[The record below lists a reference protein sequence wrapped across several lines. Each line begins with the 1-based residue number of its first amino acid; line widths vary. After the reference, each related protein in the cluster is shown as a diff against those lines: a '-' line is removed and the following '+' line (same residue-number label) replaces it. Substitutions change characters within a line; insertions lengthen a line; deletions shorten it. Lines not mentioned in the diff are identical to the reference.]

1 MLLWVFGGLSVESGL
16 MQNDAMSA
24 MCVAL
29 FAAALA
35 WSAVPWGQAGASAR
49 GMYDRAAQL
58 EAAGDQAGALSLL
71 WQAAGLDPADADIQ
85 NRLGEALQRIGALDA
100 AVDAYRAALRARPAF
115 RKAANNL
122 VLALVAGGR
131 GPEATQLAR
140 GLAAGAPHDP
150 ESHFT
155 LGLAQSEQDVDEA
168 IRSFRRTIALA
179 PDHALARY
187 NLALVLKRMDRPDEA
202 ADELRRAIAIAP
214 RAEAHYQLGVIAWH
228 QHRLEEA
235 AAAFRS
241 AIALDARHADAHQAL
256 GGVLHAAGDHPRA
269 EDALRRALA
278 LRPDGADA
286 HYTLSRLLRAR
297 GDAAAADR
305 HVREAER
312 LRERARLEQEA
323 RVWTA
328 TGSARMQAGDLAA
341 AVDHFRRAAR
351 ILDTYAPAYYQLGIA
366 LRRLGQ
372 PDEARAAFAR
382 AQQLN
387 PSLVPPPPG

>member
-1 MLLWVFGGLSVESGL
+1 MTPMPGFAVLAVCATLAF
-16 MQNDAMSA
+16 DD
-24 MCVAL
+24 
-29 FAAALA
+29 AAAA
-35 WSAVPWGQAGASAR
+35 Q
-49 GMYDRAAQL
+49 DRARAREAYERAIAL
-58 EAAGDQAGALSLL
+58 EGRGDEAGALSLL

-122 VLALVAGGR
+122 VLAMVAAGR

-168 IRSFRRTIALA
+168 LRSFRRTIELA

-187 NLALVLKRMDRPDEA
+187 NLALVLRRMDRLDEA
-202 ADELRRAIAIAP
+202 VDQLRRAIAIAP
-214 RAEAHYQLGVIAWH
+214 RAEAHYQMGVIAWH

-235 AAAFRS
+235 ADAFRS
-241 AIALDARHADAHQAL
+241 ALALDPRHADAHQAL

-269 EDALRRALA
+269 EDVLRRAIA

-286 HYTLSRLLRAR
+286 HYTLSRVLRAR
-297 GDAAAADR
+297 GNTPAADR
-305 HVREAER
+305 HIREAER
-312 LRERARLEQEA
+312 LREHARLEQEA

-328 TGSARMQAGDLAA
+328 TGSARMQAGDVVA
-341 AVDHFRRAAR
+341 AVDHFRRATA
-351 ILDTYAPAYYQLGIA
+351 ILDSYAPAHYQLGLA
-366 LRRLGQ
+366 LLRLGQ
-372 PDEARAAFAR
+372 TDAARSAFER

-387 PSLVPPPPG
+387 PALVPPPGR